1 MSTIEEYYCVTIY
14 DYILL
19 ALNLVLFTDKQTIK
33 CIDNIYYYFTLWKHS
48 FKLILIWLLF
58 VFIPLLI

>member
-19 ALNLVLFTDKQTIK
+19 ALNLIVCSQISKPSNALTTYIITLPYESIVL
-33 CIDNIYYYFTLWKHS
+33 N
-48 FKLILIWLLF
+48 
-58 VFIPLLI
+58 